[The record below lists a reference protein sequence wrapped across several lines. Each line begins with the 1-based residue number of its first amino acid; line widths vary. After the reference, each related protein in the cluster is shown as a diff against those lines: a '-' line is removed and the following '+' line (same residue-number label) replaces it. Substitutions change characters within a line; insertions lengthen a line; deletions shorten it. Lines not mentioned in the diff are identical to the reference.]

1 MNGVIFVSTRTGACL
16 FARAFR
22 EDFGLPGAWGTH
34 GEGASVS
41 PTGRSHGAMQ
51 LAGLLF
57 ALDAH
62 ASELTAEDASG
73 EGGGLDGSPPPG
85 TLRRWSSGRCAVHF
99 RKDHRLGVLCALFA
113 DAAAD
118 DAHAGALAETLLA
131 RFVEKHRER
140 LDVGFGAPSK
150 TLKFARELRD
160 AITAEPVAAARR
172 MARRANPSA
181 PWVHVSLMHR
191 ERGGSDDGGVSGSNL
206 EWWAEDTEGESRE
219 RDPRDARRMKKGAV
233 VAKRAAVGSRSGVPF
248 GAAASDVRPNADAS
262 SGGPGGWFCLGRAA
276 VRRVHPV
283 GAADV
288 GVAQL
293 ATRTAAGA
301 EDDEASKDACA
312 AAAAAAAAADDDDVA
327 AAVARAA
334 GISVAALEG
343 VVEAT
348 HAAAAVLAGGP
359 GGGGGGVR
367 WLELALAGKKEL
379 DAANASPSESPR
391 RLLVLYW
398 DGLAVAMPVD
408 PDAPEGAA
416 AMRAGVIRAE
426 AEAEARNL
434 RRAMRLLRHAREE
447 TTDERRPR

>member
-73 EGGGLDGSPPPG
+73 EGEGLDGSPPPG

-160 AITAEPVAAARR
+160 AITA
-172 MARRANPSA
+172 
-181 PWVHVSLMHR
+181 
-191 ERGGSDDGGVSGSNL
+191 
-206 EWWAEDTEGESRE
+206 
-219 RDPRDARRMKKGAV
+219 
-233 VAKRAAVGSRSGVPF
+233 
-248 GAAASDVRPNADAS
+248 
-262 SGGPGGWFCLGRAA
+262 
-276 VRRVHPV
+276 
-283 GAADV
+283 
-288 GVAQL
+288 
-293 ATRTAAGA
+293 
-301 EDDEASKDACA
+301 
-312 AAAAAAAAADDDDVA
+312 
-327 AAVARAA
+327 
-334 GISVAALEG
+334 
-343 VVEAT
+343 
-348 HAAAAVLAGGP
+348 
-359 GGGGGGVR
+359 
-367 WLELALAGKKEL
+367 
-379 DAANASPSESPR
+379 
-391 RLLVLYW
+391 
-398 DGLAVAMPVD
+398 
-408 PDAPEGAA
+408 
-416 AMRAGVIRAE
+416 
-426 AEAEARNL
+426 
-434 RRAMRLLRHAREE
+434 
-447 TTDERRPR
+447 

>member
-1 MNGVIFVSTRTGACL
+1 MPLR
-16 FARAFR
+16 ARSAKIS
-22 EDFGLPGAWGTH
+22 GLPGAWGTH

-206 EWWAEDTEGESRE
+206 EWWAEDTDGEASA
-219 RDPRDARRMKKGAV
+219 ARRREEDEKGPSSR
-233 VAKRAAVGSRSGVPF
+233 RAAVGRGRGAVRGRGVRRSPKRGRVE
-248 GAAASDVRPNADAS
+248 RR
-262 SGGPGGWFCLGRAA
+262 PGGLVLSRARRGPPRASGRGRGRRRRAA
-276 VRRVHPV
+276 RDEDGGGR
-283 GAADV
+283 
-288 GVAQL
+288 
-293 ATRTAAGA
+293 

-312 AAAAAAAAADDDDVA
+312 AAAAAGDDDDVA

-343 VVEAT
+343 VRRRRT
-348 HAAAAVLAGGP
+348 QPRRCSP
-359 GGGGGGVR
+359 GG
-367 WLELALAGKKEL
+367 
-379 DAANASPSESPR
+379 
-391 RLLVLYW
+391 
-398 DGLAVAMPVD
+398 
-408 PDAPEGAA
+408 
-416 AMRAGVIRAE
+416 RAAE
-426 AEAEARNL
+426 AEAFGGWSWRS
-434 RRAMRLLRHAREE
+434 REKKN
-447 TTDERRPR
+447 